1 MKLNIC
7 VFFYICL
14 LFFSEAAHAV
24 QLRVVANV
32 NGSMISSLDLENK
45 VKPIL
50 HEKGLSG
57 QSPESNAEVAKIYRE
72 TLDKMIQEKLIV
84 SEAKRTGF
92 SLRPDYVEQHYQSI
106 VKNSGMKE
114 EEFLKTV
121 ARQGVSKG
129 YILEEI
135 EVGAIM
141 QAFIEKNFKK
151 KEVVVTDADIKKYFD
166 EHRNNYAQKT
176 GICNISMIVYPNK
189 KTAEDYS
196 KRIAA
201 GQISFKEAARRV
213 TVGPNKEG
221 GGSLGSMHVSE
232 LAPGIRQAIAPIT
245 KGATP
250 LLGTGDTFAQI
261 YVNSCQMQKGSQI
274 KMTDKIKEEI
284 KAKLSKPNYDK
295 EIAEYAKELNKKAI
309 IDIRY

>member
-7 VFFYICL
+7 VFFYVCF

-32 NGSMISSLDLENK
+32 NGNMISSIDLENK
-45 VKPIL
+45 AKPRL
-50 HEKGLSG
+50 YEKGLLG
-57 QSPESNAEVAKIYRE
+57 KSPESSAEVAKIYRE
-72 TLDKMIQEKLIV
+72 TLDKMIQEKLII
-84 SEAKRTGF
+84 SDAKRTGF
-92 SLRPDYVEQHYQSI
+92 SLRPDYVEQQYQNI
-106 VKNSGMKE
+106 VKRSGMKE
-114 EEFLKTV
+114 ENFLKSV
-121 ARQGVSKG
+121 ARQGVTKS

-135 EVGAIM
+135 EVGAII
-141 QAFIEKNFKK
+141 QAVIEKNFKK

-176 GICNISMIVYPNK
+176 GICNISMIIYPNA
-189 KTAEDYS
+189 KTAQDYS
-196 KRIAA
+196 KRIAS

-284 KAKLSKPNYDK
+284 RLQLQKPNYDK
-295 EIAEYAKELNKKAI
+295 ELAEYAEELSKKAI
-309 IDIRY
+309 VDIRY